1 MAFLQAIYGY
11 CREDCG
17 FPANR
22 FNRTDM
28 SVLTETHT
36 HTQPDGR
43 MGVGAA
49 GHSHGTA
56 TQSDAFLTSAG
67 LQTTLGFSACW
78 SDMLP
83 SKGFLLSF
91 LSKSSKLE
99 RFFWST

>member
-11 CREDCG
+11 CRGDCG

-43 MGVGAA
+43 KGVGAA
-49 GHSHGTA
+49 GHS
-56 TQSDAFLTSAG
+56 
-67 LQTTLGFSACW
+67 
-78 SDMLP
+78 
-83 SKGFLLSF
+83 
-91 LSKSSKLE
+91 
-99 RFFWST
+99 R